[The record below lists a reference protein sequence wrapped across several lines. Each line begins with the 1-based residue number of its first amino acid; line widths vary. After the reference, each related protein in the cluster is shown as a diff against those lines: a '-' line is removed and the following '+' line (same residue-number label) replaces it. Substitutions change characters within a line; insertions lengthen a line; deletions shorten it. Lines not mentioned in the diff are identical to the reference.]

1 MGNASSARKRVKVDD
16 QYTRPQGLYPDRER
30 DVDAKKLRRLIL
42 DGETTTLSLV
52 PECSS
57 RIMLQQ
63 SSFDFVDVQPQN
75 DHSSRKELLCAQALG

>member
-42 DGETTTLSLV
+42 DGEIITLSLV
-52 PECSS
+52 PEFRLIFSP
-57 RIMLQQ
+57 IMIAVLTT
-63 SSFDFVDVQPQN
+63 S
-75 DHSSRKELLCAQALG
+75 LCAHKALGWAR